1 MNLKKHI
8 KLISLVAAILLSL
21 TACSSEEKSDNLFSD
36 INLSEYKYVDISH
49 TVQDDMPADPALK
62 LPQIEYFS
70 QIGNQN
76 ALYNLETI
84 SYCPHTGTH
93 MDAPHHV
100 LEDGVTAESVDP
112 TVLIGTACIIRLDVD
127 GDYEIS
133 ADDIKNWEKEHGE
146 INEGEAVLFDTNHDK
161 IWESDPEEYITNYP
175 HLTEESATY
184 LAKKGVRFV
193 GCEAI
198 SPDKS
203 EPVCHKILLSAGT
216 EIVENICNLDKVEAD
231 RCYIIS
237 TFSAV
242 QGSTG
247 VWTRLLAYYK

>member
-1 MNLKKHI
+1 MNFKKHI

-184 LAKKGVRFV
+184 LAKRAFALWDARQFLPTKANPCATKF
-193 GCEAI
+193 
-198 SPDKS
+198 
-203 EPVCHKILLSAGT
+203 
-216 EIVENICNLDKVEAD
+216 
-231 RCYIIS
+231 
-237 TFSAV
+237 F
-242 QGSTG
+242 
-247 VWTRLLAYYK
+247 